1 MDEACLNIGTV
12 RYRKAVTPDTTYSH
26 QKKVRGNTCKVSAH
40 LLLLQKSCYLAG
52 QSFTPPGQVWH
63 ARKSGGMCTNV
74 AVLIEIDSISRY
86 LKYSRTSMYTI
97 DTMICSV
104 VTAHRNVTDSAAHLN
119 CALSTQHAGSG
130 LREGSLTKAR
140 IVELI
145 NGEDRLVE

>member
-1 MDEACLNIGTV
+1 MTEARLNIGTV

-26 QKKVRGNTCKVSAH
+26 QKKVRGNTCKVPAH

-52 QSFTPPGQVWH
+52 QGFTPPGQVWH
-63 ARKSGGMCTNV
+63 AIKSGGMCTNV

-104 VTAHRNVTDSAAHLN
+104 VTAHRNVSVSCPPQMCSTD
-119 CALSTQHAGSG
+119 T
-130 LREGSLTKAR
+130 AR
-140 IVELI
+140 RVWAER
-145 NGEDRLVE
+145 GKSYQSSDS